1 MIDEFKKG
9 DCFFADEK
17 SRFLIVGDA
26 INKADGRKVYLCQ
39 ELTESYRLMIW
50 SAEDISKAGNYEKC
64 AASAAANTASADVCV
79 ASADLRAASSGSCTA
94 SPDGCTASSDSCTAS
109 ADICAASGDICET
122 EDETPQKLM
131 LRFLEAHS
139 CSEKLEILGMMK
151 GKVTESML
159 ESLAISMDYEVG
171 SGSVEEMY
179 YGLERFLKTRKR
191 YEGTR
196 LR

>member
-94 SPDGCTASSDSCTAS
+94 S